1 MIHPKSDL
9 SIPASDGAASTT
21 FAAALEAFFFL
32 LAVFFLVWTPPFTLV
47 AFFVAAFFFLA
58 VGVLPALTFFFVS
71 TGCDVGD
78 FGFGVRADRRG
89 VGALVFA
96 GVFFAGV
103 LALAGVFLFDGVFF
117 GVFFDGVFFG
127 AFFEGVFF
135 GVASAFAAAP
145 LGFLGFATCR
155 CSTGPGR
162 SQFPRAAPRRL

>member
-1 MIHPKSDL
+1 
-9 SIPASDGAASTT
+9 
-21 FAAALEAFFFL
+21 
-32 LAVFFLVWTPPFTLV
+32 
-47 AFFVAAFFFLA
+47 
-58 VGVLPALTFFFVS
+58 LTFFFVS

-145 LGFLGFATCR
+145 LGFLGFATFFKSLLVALLTFR
-155 CSTGPGR
+155 KRFDLRVLAAMRAQVRSSPPPPAPGAYGGG
-162 SQFPRAAPRRL
+162 QYGVI